1 MKWIDCLV
9 WRIGAG
15 DYVASRSRRASER
28 PRAHAAAPGE
38 KFAAP
43 SPVVRTGHFE
53 LNEPAAPNRAGFGT
67 PLSLAA
73 L

>member
-1 MKWIDCLV
+1 MLV
-9 WRIGAG
+9 WRLLVMIMSPSFA
-15 DYVASRSRRASER
+15 RRAQR

-53 LNEPAAPNRAGFGT
+53 LTSRRRIASFDTPPAGRVMSFAP
-67 PLSLAA
+67 
-73 L
+73 